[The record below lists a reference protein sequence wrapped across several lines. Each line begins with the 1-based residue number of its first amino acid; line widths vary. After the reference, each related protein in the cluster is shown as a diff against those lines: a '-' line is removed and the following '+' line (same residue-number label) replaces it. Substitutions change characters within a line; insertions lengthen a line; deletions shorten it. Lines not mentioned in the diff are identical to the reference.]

1 MKLDADG
8 AKPAG
13 TLIFKDSNTD
23 ATGVTVLNG
32 TTKYADRTVYGR
44 AYMILRDSN
53 GTMVYVYSDT
63 ILSGSYNSLTNG
75 GGN

>member
-1 MKLDADG
+1 MKLDSDG
-8 AKPAG
+8 VKPAD
-13 TLIFKDSNTD
+13 TLILKASNLD

-44 AYMILRDSN
+44 AYMILRDSA
-53 GTMVYVYSDT
+53 GKMVYVYSDT

-75 GGN
+75 GN